1 MFGMDPNQHQPN
13 GMPAFLNGML
23 GINPANS
30 GNVQTGIPSSQLAA
44 GNSNGFQ
51 QFVAGAPMM
60 QTQGID
66 QFQQAQ
72 MFNQGAY
79 PSGGLVVNNTINVYG
94 GGIAN
99 QGTPSMA
106 ATPAGSMMGTGISG
120 SVLNTMAQISS
131 MMATV
136 MTGLM
141 SFITQILQSSA
152 ERGTQT
158 ASTNG
163 TSSVPRTE
171 NSSPT
176 EGTSDV
182 GETTGT
188 SNNRT
193 VQTNS
198 DLAEIF
204 TVDKVASIL
213 TNTPRANIKK
223 HLPRLLNGFAEQGI
237 DDPDM
242 ALYMIA
248 TIGVE
253 SSGFVPINEF
263 ASGEAYEFRSDLGN
277 TEKGDGPRFK
287 GRGFIQL
294 TGRANYRSYGE
305 ALGVDLEN
313 NPDLANDPD
322 IAARIM
328 ARYLKNNEDRLRKGF
343 QNNDLVA
350 LRKVV
355 NGGTNGLEDGTHG
368 LGFRTYFN
376 RGLNQGLA

>member
-1 MFGMDPNQHQPN
+1 MFGMDPNQNQPN

-30 GNVQTGIPSSQLAA
+30 GNIQTGIPSGQLAA
-44 GNSNGFQ
+44 GSNNGFQ

-60 QTQGID
+60 QSQGVD

-72 MFNQGAY
+72 MFNQGAH

-94 GGIAN
+94 SGGMTN
-99 QGTPSMA
+99 SGMPSMGA
-106 ATPAGSMMGTGISG
+106 MPSGSAMNTGISG

-141 SFITQILQSSA
+141 SFITQLLQSS
-152 ERGTQT
+152 EQRGAQT
-158 ASTNG
+158 ASANST
-163 TSSVPRTE
+163 TSVPRTE
-171 NSSPT
+171 NSSAP

-182 GETTGT
+182 SETTAAAN
-188 SNNRT
+188 SSP
-193 VQTNS
+193 VQNNS
-198 DLAEIF
+198 DLSEIF
-204 TVDKVASIL
+204 TVDKVAEIL
-213 TNTPRANIKK
+213 PNAPRKNIES
-223 HLPRLLNGFAEQGI
+223 HLPRLLNALAEQGI

-253 SSGFVPINEF
+253 SGGFVPISEF
-263 ASGEAYEFRSDLGN
+263 ASGEAYNGRSDLGN
-277 TEKGDGPRFK
+277 TQPGDGPRFK

-294 TGRANYRSYGE
+294 TGRSNYREYGE

-328 ARYLKNNEDRLRKGF
+328 AKYLKDAEFNFRKLRPALNNR
-343 QNNDLVA
+343 DLTKA
-350 LRKVV
+350 RAAV
-355 NGGTNGLEDGTHG
+355 NGGSNGLSEFSKIFNHG
-368 LGFRTYFN
+368 LQT
-376 RGLNQGLA
+376 GLA